1 MQSLGE
7 IRDEILC
14 FGGTFWYL
22 FLNLAWAKML
32 TGIAG
37 TFKWNLPWFR
47 QFWGGFSC
55 LNRHFSRYRG
65 RSSQCLEDL

>member
-22 FLNLAWAKML
+22 FLNLAWAKL
-32 TGIAG
+32 LIGIGG
-37 TFKWNLPWFR
+37 TFKGNFDY
-47 QFWGGFSC
+47 FWGVF
-55 LNRHFSRYRG
+55 HV
-65 RSSQCLEDL
+65 